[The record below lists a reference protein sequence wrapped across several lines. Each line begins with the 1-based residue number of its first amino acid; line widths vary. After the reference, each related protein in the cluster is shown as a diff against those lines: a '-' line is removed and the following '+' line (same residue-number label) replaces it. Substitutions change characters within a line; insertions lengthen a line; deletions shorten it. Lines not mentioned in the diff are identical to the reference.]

1 MTDLSVTAYFWFTL
15 GKVGLFFTLLLV
27 FTALCTYLER
37 RIAGFIQDRSGPNR
51 VGPIGL
57 LQVLADG
64 LKFILKEEVAP
75 AGSSKVFFYLAP
87 ALALVPATVL
97 FAVIPFG
104 APLPTQWGLVELI
117 VADVPIGFL
126 YVLGIA
132 SLGVYGVVMAG
143 WSSNSKYSFLG
154 GLRGSG
160 QMISYEIALGMS
172 LVPVL
177 LLAGNVTLPELVSMQ
192 QGFGAG
198 PDTWGVWF
206 VLPLL
211 ASSFFFFVSSLAE
224 TNRLPF
230 DLPEAEGELVG
241 GYHTEYS
248 SMKFGLFFLG
258 EYAHLVTTACLVA
271 VFFLGGW
278 DIPLWAG
285 DNIRVLTDG
294 TVIGDPA
301 WWKTVLT
308 ALAFFVKVTGV
319 VVVFMWIR
327 WTLPRFRY
335 DQLMNLGWK
344 VFLPLLMV
352 YIMAIAILVY
362 GLDTAGFSTG
372 PTYALILAGANFLM
386 MFVLVFAL
394 DRGALVRGAGANRV
408 APASVSAAASAAA
421 REEG

>member
-1 MTDLSVTAYFWFTL
+1 MTPIAGTAFVVATAV
-15 GKVGLFFTLLLV
+15 KVIGFFTLLLV

-37 RIAGFIQDRSGPNR
+37 RVAGFIQDRSGPNR
-51 VGPIGL
+51 VGPLGL

-75 AGSSKVFFYLAP
+75 QGANRAFFYLAP
-87 ALALVPATVL
+87 AIALVPATIL
-97 FAVIPFG
+97 FAVIPFA
-104 APLPTQWGLVELI
+104 APLPTEWGLVELI

-126 YVLGIA
+126 YVLAIA
-132 SLGVYGVVMAG
+132 SLGVYGIVMAG
-143 WSSNSKYSFLG
+143 WASNSKYSFLG
-154 GLRGSG
+154 GLRGSA
-160 QMISYEIALGMS
+160 QMISYEIALAMS
-172 LVPVL
+172 LVPLL
-177 LLAGNVTLPELVSMQ
+177 LLAGNVSMPEIVSMQ
-192 QGFGAG
+192 QGFGETME
-198 PDTWGVWF
+198 TWGVWF

-211 ASSFFFFVSSLAE
+211 AAFFLFFVSSLAE

-278 DIPLWAG
+278 DIPFWTG
-285 DNIRVLTDG
+285 DNIAVLADG
-294 TVIGDPA
+294 TVIGEPA
-301 WWKTVLT
+301 WWKTLLT
-308 ALAFFVKVTGV
+308 ALAFGVKTLAV
-319 VVVFMWIR
+319 VLVFMWIR

-352 YIMAIAILVY
+352 YIMGMAVLIYA
-362 GLDTAGFSTG
+362 LDAAGVATG
-372 PTYALILAGANFLM
+372 PTYALILAGANLLLM
-386 MFVLVFAL
+386 IVLVLFI
-394 DRGALVRGAGANRV
+394 DRGLTVRGAAYREVAV
-408 APASVSAAASAAA
+408 APGT
-421 REEG
+421 EET

>member
-1 MTDLSVTAYFWFTL
+1 MIPITGSAFVVA
-15 GKVGLFFTLLLV
+15 TLLKAVIGFTFLLV
-27 FTALCTYLER
+27 AVVLSTYVER
-37 RIAGFIQDRSGPNR
+37 RVAGFIQDRSGPNR

-57 LQVLADG
+57 FQVLADG
-64 LKFILKEEVAP
+64 AKTLLKEEVAP
-75 AGSSKVFFYLAP
+75 GRANQAFFYLAP
-87 ALALVPATVL
+87 ALALIPATVL
-97 FAVIPFG
+97 FAVIPFA
-104 APLPTQWGLVELI
+104 APLPTQWGLVEII
-117 VADVPIGFL
+117 VADAPIGFL

-154 GLRGSG
+154 GLRGSA

-177 LLAGNVTLPELVSMQ
+177 LIAGNVTLPELVSMQ
-192 QGFGAG
+192 QDHGEG
-198 PDTWGVWF
+198 PVTWGVWF
-206 VLPLL
+206 VIPLL
-211 ASSFFFFVSSLAE
+211 LSGLLFFVSSLAE

-248 SMKFGLFFLG
+248 SMKFGVFPLG
-258 EYAHLVTTACLVA
+258 EYAHLVTTACLVT

-285 DNIRVLTDG
+285 DNIRVLGDG

-301 WWKTVLT
+301 WWKTLLT
-308 ALAFFVKVTGV
+308 GFAFGLKMAVIIL
-319 VVVFMWIR
+319 VFMWVR

-344 VFLPLLMV
+344 VYLPILMF
-352 YIMAIAILVY
+352 YIML
-362 GLDTAGFSTG
+362 TAG
-372 PTYALILAGANFLM
+372 
-386 MFVLVFAL
+386 LVFAL
-394 DRGALVRGAGANRV
+394 DEAGMGTGPAYGLILGGVNLVLLVVLMFAVDRGLLIRGASTVAG
-408 APASVSAAASAAA
+408 
-421 REEG
+421 REG

>member
-1 MTDLSVTAYFWFTL
+1 MSPVTGAAFVLATL
-15 GKVGLFFTLLLV
+15 LKAVIGFTLLLV
-27 FTALCTYLER
+27 AVVLSTYVER
-37 RIAGFIQDRSGPNR
+37 KVAGFIQDRSGPNR

-57 LQVLADG
+57 FQVLADG
-64 LKFILKEEVAP
+64 AKTLLKEEVAP
-75 AGSSKVFFYLAP
+75 AHANRGFFYLAP
-87 ALALVPATVL
+87 ALALIPATVL
-97 FAVIPFG
+97 FAVIPFA
-104 APLPTQWGLVELI
+104 APLPTQWGLVEII
-117 VADVPIGFL
+117 VADAPIGFL

-154 GLRGSG
+154 GLRGSA

-177 LLAGNVTLPELVSMQ
+177 LLSGNVTLPELVSMQ
-192 QGFGAG
+192 QPYADG
-198 PDTWGVWF
+198 PATWGIWF
-206 VLPLL
+206 LIPLL
-211 ASSFFFFVSSLAE
+211 VSGLLFFVSSLAE

-248 SMKFGLFFLG
+248 SMKFGVFPLG
-258 EYAHLVTTACLVA
+258 EYAHLVTTACLVT

-278 DIPLWAG
+278 DIPIWTG
-285 DNIRVLTDG
+285 DNIRVLADG
-294 TVIGDPA
+294 TVIGDPT

-308 ALAFFVKVTGV
+308 GGAFGVKMAAIILI
-319 VVVFMWIR
+319 FMWIR

-352 YIMAIAILVY
+352 YIILTAGLVFVLDDAGLATGPAY
-362 GLDTAGFSTG
+362 GL
-372 PTYALILAGANFLM
+372 ILGGANLVLLIVLM
-386 MFVLVFAL
+386 FAV
-394 DRGALVRGAGANRV
+394 DRGLLIRGA
-408 APASVSAAASAAA
+408 STA
-421 REEG
+421 RGREV

>member
-1 MTDLSVTAYFWFTL
+1 MTPVAGSAFVIATVLKVVFGFTVLMVTVMLS
-15 GKVGLFFTLLLV
+15 
-27 FTALCTYLER
+27 TYVER
-37 RIAGFIQDRSGPNR
+37 RVAGFIQDRSGPNR

-57 LQVLADG
+57 LQVIADG
-64 LKFILKEEVAP
+64 VKFILKEEVAP
-75 AGSSKVFFYLAP
+75 DGANRAFFYLAP
-87 ALALVPATVL
+87 ALAIIPATVL
-97 FAVIPFG
+97 FAVIPVA

-154 GLRGSG
+154 GLRGAA

-177 LLAGNVTLPELVSMQ
+177 LMAGNVTMPELVSMQ
-192 QGFGAG
+192 QQFADG
-198 PDTWGVWF
+198 PSTWGMWF
-206 VLPLL
+206 LVPLL
-211 ASSFFFFVSSLAE
+211 LSGFVFFVASLAE

-230 DLPEAEGELVG
+230 DLPEAETELVG

-248 SMKFGLFFLG
+248 SMKFGLFPLG
-258 EYAHLVTTACLVA
+258 EFMHLVTTACLIA

-278 DIPLWAG
+278 DIPLWTG
-285 DNIRVLTDG
+285 DSIRVLADG
-294 TVIGDPA
+294 SVIGQPT

-308 ALAFFVKVTGV
+308 GLAFSVKVSGV
-319 VVVFMWIR
+319 ILVFMWIR

-344 VFLPLLMV
+344 VLLPTMMV
-352 YIMAIAILVY
+352 YIMAMA
-362 GLDTAGFSTG
+362 S
-372 PTYALILAGANFLM
+372 LI
-386 MFVLVFAL
+386 FAL
-394 DRGALVRGAGANRV
+394 DSMGLATGQAYGLILGGVNLAIMVVLLFAVDRGLLIRGAGA
-408 APASVSAAASAAA
+408 A
-421 REEG
+421 RNLAGSGRED